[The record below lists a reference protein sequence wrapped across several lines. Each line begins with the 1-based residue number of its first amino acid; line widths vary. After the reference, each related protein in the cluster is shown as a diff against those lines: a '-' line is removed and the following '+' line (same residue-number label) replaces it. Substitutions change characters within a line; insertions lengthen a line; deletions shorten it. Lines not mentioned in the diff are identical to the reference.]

1 MQISWQL
8 FRFPLDDDR
17 WVTKALIGGLVGSLG
32 VLIWPLV
39 LPLWGYGVRVMR
51 QSIQGEPPTLP
62 EWEDW
67 GGLFRDGLR
76 FYAVNIVYALPAYL
90 LMCPAYALWAFAFVP
105 LITGEQTEL
114 IAASIAMF
122 GLGFLFMGLAAI
134 VSFPLLFLGLVA
146 HSRVVADDSLSSGFQ
161 FSEVWQLARTGFGN
175 YLLASVLW
183 YGVIMVAS
191 MVATV
196 AMYTI
201 ILSCLYP
208 LIIMLLLVYSPLVMG
223 ALFGTAYHET
233 QASLAAVEANV

>member
-76 FYAVNIVYALPAYL
+76 FYAVNIVYALPAY
-90 LMCPAYALWAFAFVP
+90 
-105 LITGEQTEL
+105 
-114 IAASIAMF
+114 
-122 GLGFLFMGLAAI
+122 
-134 VSFPLLFLGLVA
+134 
-146 HSRVVADDSLSSGFQ
+146 
-161 FSEVWQLARTGFGN
+161 
-175 YLLASVLW
+175 
-183 YGVIMVAS
+183 
-191 MVATV
+191 
-196 AMYTI
+196 
-201 ILSCLYP
+201 
-208 LIIMLLLVYSPLVMG
+208 
-223 ALFGTAYHET
+223 
-233 QASLAAVEANV
+233 